1 MAESIFTIP
10 KFGSNYQQLSN
21 PAVPQAPN
29 LNFGAPGAATP
40 SFPGAAPNPTV
51 GPLSN
56 SQVGNLN
63 AQGTNYS
70 TPAGVPT
77 QDTGFS
83 FGEWA
88 DIGTGLVNAYT
99 GYEGL
104 KLGKDQFGF
113 AKDSFN
119 KNLAN
124 QAQLINNQQEANQR
138 ARLETSGQYTGEG
151 GQASLQQDLQSYLK
165 PRQVSG
171 API

>member
-1 MAESIFTIP
+1 MPYNSIFDTSRIADSP
-10 KFGSNYQQLSN
+10 RYNLGN
-21 PAVPQAPN
+21 PAAAGPAIAGGGSPYSFNYGSDSPN
-29 LNFGAPGAATP
+29 TPVSASPGAGLP
-40 SFPGAAPNPTV
+40 K
-51 GPLSN
+51 
-56 SQVGNLN
+56 
-63 AQGTNYS
+63 
-70 TPAGVPT
+70 
-77 QDTGFS
+77 QDKGFS

-104 KLGKDQFGF
+104 KLGKEQFGF

-151 GQASLQQDLQSYLK
+151 GQANLQQDLQSYLK